1 MLEQINGGKN
11 IFRKQTKRSDPTR
24 VFLMILVILMG
35 LFLYREVNTGA
46 VKPLFMPTPYP
57 TRTANSYTVEG
68 ESNFIAG
75 KLDKAVESY
84 RKAAELD
91 PTNAEILVELA
102 RIQVYSSS
110 LLTTDQERKTRL
122 EEALA
127 SIDQAVEIDPE
138 SSNVHAIRA
147 LVLDWYA
154 NPILVGDEYKNLLLD
169 AEREVTQALQIDNS
183 NVLALAYNAEILI
196 DQQRW
201 TQAEQFI
208 QQAMERD
215 TSLMDVHRIDAY
227 FLESTQNYSL
237 AIDEYKKAAEITPN
251 LTFLYISIGK
261 NYRQLGDYDTALE
274 YFEKAADINEQI
286 NVQDPIPYNE
296 ISKTYSQTGDFFSA
310 SRNALKALVYNPTGP
325 DSYGRLGI
333 VYFKARNYEG
343 SILALQCAIR
353 GCDADLSC
361 EVRKCDP
368 ETDPKIEIQGLP
380 LTDNTLV
387 YYYSYG
393 SVLSAMHQK
402 SNNYCEEAVSVFRD
416 VEAIYGADPTVMSII
431 NPGKAICASYGYTI
445 Q

>member
-11 IFRKQTKRSDPTR
+11 IFRKQTKKSDPTR
-24 VFLMILVILMG
+24 IFLMILVILMG
-35 LFLYREVNTGA
+35 LLLYREVNTGA
-46 VKPLFMPTPYP
+46 VEPLFMPTPYP

-91 PTNAEILVELA
+91 PTNAEILAELA

-122 EEALA
+122 EDALA

-138 SSNVHAIRA
+138 SSNAHAIRA

-169 AEREVTQALQIDNS
+169 AERDVTQALQIDNS

-201 TQAEQFI
+201 AQAEQFI
-208 QQAMERD
+208 QQAMDRD
-215 TSLMDVHRIDAY
+215 TSLMDVHRIYAY
-227 FLESTQNYSL
+227 YLESTQNYSL

-261 NYRQLGDYDTALE
+261 NYRHLGDYDTALE

-286 NVQDPIPYNE
+286 NVKDPIPYNE

-333 VYFKARNYEG
+333 VYFKSRNYEG
-343 SILALQCAIR
+343 SILAFQCAIR

-361 EVRKCDP
+361 EVRKCDS

-402 SNNYCEEAVSVFRD
+402 SNNYCEEAMRIFGE
-416 VEAIYGADPTVMSII
+416 VEAIYGADPTVMSIV
-431 NPGKAICASYGYTI
+431 NPGKAICESYGYTLP
-445 Q
+445 